1 MSTTFLLDSD
11 NNLTIYKNYIQKIK
25 AITNKNSKYNNNNNN
40 NNNNIINNNDSNNKI
55 MVIIIIT
62 MKIMNNKTMYMK
74 CNKPS
79 CELSNKQ

>member
-1 MSTTFLLDSD
+1 MIITLLFTK
-11 NNLTIYKNYIQKIK
+11 TIHKKIK

-55 MVIIIIT
+55 MVIIIT
-62 MKIMNNKTMYMK
+62 LKIMNNKTMYMK

>member
-1 MSTTFLLDSD
+1 MIITLLFTK
-11 NNLTIYKNYIQKIK
+11 TIYKKIK
-25 AITNKNSKYNNNNNN
+25 AITNKNIKYNNNNNNN

>member
-1 MSTTFLLDSD
+1 MIITLLFTK
-11 NNLTIYKNYIQKIK
+11 TIYKKIK

-40 NNNNIINNNDSNNKI
+40 NNINNNDSNNKI